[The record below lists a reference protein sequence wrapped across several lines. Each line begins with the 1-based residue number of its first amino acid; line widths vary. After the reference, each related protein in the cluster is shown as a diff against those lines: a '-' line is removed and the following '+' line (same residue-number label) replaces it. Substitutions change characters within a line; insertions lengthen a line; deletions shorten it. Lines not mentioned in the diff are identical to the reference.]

1 MAYDA
6 ATQTVVLFKGSYPH
20 SQTWTWNGSTW
31 TRRHPATSPSIRT
44 NAAMAYDSATKTV
57 VLFGGRSNNCGHTCP
72 FLNDTWTWNGSTWT
86 RQHPAT
92 SPPARWEASMRYDAA
107 TRTVVLFGGGMAG
120 NRPLNDTWTWNGTGW
135 TQRHPATS
143 PPAQELP
150 TTAYDYATRTVVL
163 LDVLDDTWTWN
174 GTNWTQQ
181 HPATS
186 PPAREAAAMAY
197 DAATSSAV
205 LFGGCGNM
213 PPTCLLNDTW
223 TWNGTDWTQQH
234 PATSPP
240 ARDQALMAY
249 DGATR
254 TMVLFGG
261 RDAGPTLLNDTWTW
275 NGSTWTQQST
285 AR

>member
-20 SQTWTWNGSTW
+20 GQTWTWNGSTW
-31 TRRHPATSPSIRT
+31 TRQHPATSPPIRT

-57 VLFGGRSNNCGHTCP
+57 VLFGGRSNNCGYTCP

-86 RQHPAT
+86 RQHPTA
-92 SPPARWEASMRYDAA
+92 SPPARGEASMRYDAA
-107 TRTVVLFGGGMAG
+107 TKTTVLFGGVADG
-120 NRPLNDTWTWNGTGW
+120 RPLNDTWTWNGSTW
-135 TQRHPATS
+135 TQQHPATS
-143 PPAQELP
+143 PPARELP
-150 TTAYDYATRTVVL
+150 AMAYDYAARTVVL
-163 LDVLDDTWTWN
+163 FSGLSPLPPEHVLDDTWTWN

-186 PPAREAAAMAY
+186 PPARY
-197 DAATSSAV
+197 
-205 LFGGCGNM
+205 
-213 PPTCLLNDTW
+213 
-223 TWNGTDWTQQH
+223 
-234 PATSPP
+234 
-240 ARDQALMAY
+240 QADMAY

-261 RDAGPTLLNDTWTW
+261 RDAGAPLNDTWTW
-275 NGSTWTQQST
+275 NGSTWAHQSA